1 LGLDLLVSERKWGI
15 IDLMPE
21 KGKVKGFII
30 ETVITLVIAVG
41 IFIGARMAIQTYEVF
56 QSSML
61 PNFHA
66 GERVVVN
73 KAVYWFREP
82 RRGDVVVI
90 KAPNGDKENW
100 IKRIIGLPGDTVE
113 IVNGLTYINDVPLD
127 EPYVVNSFT
136 YSLPERTLAP
146 DNYFFLG
153 DNRNVSNDS
162 SKGWLLARGDIIG
175 KAWLISWPPSEW
187 SMVPEYNLDKQ
198 VGATSGLPAGNGLPA
213 ALP

>member
-1 LGLDLLVSERKWGI
+1 LALEKWGI
-15 IDLMPE
+15 IGLMRD
-21 KGKVKGFII
+21 KKQVKGFIL
-30 ETVITLVIAVG
+30 ETAVTLVIAVAL
-41 IFIGARMAIQTYEVF
+41 FIGARMAIQTYEVF

-61 PNFHA
+61 PNFHP

-82 RRGDVVVI
+82 RRGDVIVI
-90 KAPNGDKENW
+90 QAPNGESEKW
-100 IKRIIGLPGDTVE
+100 IKRLIGLPGDTIE
-113 IVNGLTYINDVPLD
+113 IVNGLVYVNEVPLD
-127 EPYVVNSFT
+127 EPYVKNSFT
-136 YSLPERTLAP
+136 YSLPERTLAA

-162 SKGWLLARGDIIG
+162 SRGWLLARADIIG
-175 KAWLISWPPSEW
+175 KAWLISWPPSDW

-198 VGATSGLPAGNGLPA
+198 VGTTAGAPDRAVLPA

>member
-1 LGLDLLVSERKWGI
+1 LALEKWGI
-15 IDLMPE
+15 IGLMRD
-21 KGKVKGFII
+21 KKQVKGFIL
-30 ETVITLVIAVG
+30 ETAVTLVIAVAL
-41 IFIGARMAIQTYEVF
+41 FIGARMAIQTYEVF

-61 PNFHA
+61 PNFHP

-82 RRGDVVVI
+82 RRGDVIVI
-90 KAPNGDKENW
+90 QAPNGESEKW
-100 IKRIIGLPGDTVE
+100 IKRLIGLPGDTIE
-113 IVNGLTYINDVPLD
+113 IVNGLVYVNEVPLD
-127 EPYVVNSFT
+127 EPYVKNSFT
-136 YSLPERTLAP
+136 YSLPERTLAA

-162 SKGWLLARGDIIG
+162 SRGWLLARADIIG
-175 KAWLISWPPSEW
+175 KAWLISWPPSDW

-198 VGATSGLPAGNGLPA
+198 VGTTAGAPDSAVLPA